1 MEEFFNKFS
10 DAILEIFTYI
20 FSYVPFQVFFL
31 ISSLLLAI
39 VCIFRFVSFRGKD
52 I

>member
-10 DAILEIFTYI
+10 DAILEIFTII

-31 ISSLLLAI
+31 TASLLIAI
-39 VCIFRFVSFRGKD
+39 VCIIRFVSFRRED
-52 I
+52 R